1 MTMPDDR
8 SDDTPIY
15 NTTRDQ
21 DAVLDPTGEA
31 ADRTSDGEALLGAAD
46 GAPAGVP
53 TGAAPGGTSL
63 PGSAATATA
72 GGYGTGATGS
82 GAAPSGGSG
91 STGGGVGQE
100 ASSVAG
106 AAADAGK
113 DVADVAKEEAG
124 TVAREAKTQAKDLF
138 RQTQDELRD
147 QAAHQQERV
156 AGGLRS
162 LGDELEQMAGASTG
176 GAAGDV
182 ARQLAERSRS
192 VAGWLDE
199 RDPGSLLSEVKS
211 YARRNPGTFIAAAAL
226 AGVLTGR
233 LTRAIVSGGD
243 EETSQ

>member
-1 MTMPDDR
+1 MTMPEDR

-21 DAVLDPTGEA
+21 DAVLDPTGES
-31 ADRTSDGEALLGAAD
+31 ADGTSDGEALLGAAD
-46 GAPAGVP
+46 GVPVGVSGEVPPP
-53 TGAAPGGTSL
+53 TTTL
-63 PGSAATATA
+63 PGSAAAA
-72 GGYGTGATGS
+72 GGYGAGGTTTGS
-82 GAAPSGGSG
+82 SGGS
-91 STGGGVGQE
+91 SGGIGQE
-100 ASSVAG
+100 ASTVASS
-106 AAADAGK
+106 AAEAGK
-113 DVADVAKEEAG
+113 DVAGVAKEEAG
-124 TVAREAKTQAKDLF
+124 TVAREAKSQAKDLF

-176 GAAGDV
+176 GTAGDV

-233 LTRAIVSGGD
+233 LTRALVSGGD
-243 EETSQ
+243 EETQQ